1 MCRIAGLIN
10 PYFEQ
15 SNLQH
20 HIQKMCDVQA
30 HGGPDGE
37 GYFVDESVNLALG
50 HRRLSLIDLSN
61 AGHQPM
67 QYQHLH
73 ISFNGEI
80 YNYQEIR
87 NDLIARG
94 HQFHSHSDTEV
105 ILHAYQEWGTACFK
119 LFNGMFAIAIYD
131 QYLKKLILARDVA
144 GIKPLYYFQQ
154 NQQFVFASEVKA
166 FAASG
171 LKIEDDPNWKIYF
184 LSFGFIPEPHTTL
197 KNVKS
202 LAPGKVLIY
211 NLQTQQSEIETF
223 ESLIFSSQLTNE
235 EEVNQLINS
244 TLKAAVKR
252 HLISDAPI
260 GVFLSGGIDSSIIS
274 LLAAQ
279 NSKQPIQTL
288 SVSFNEDAYDESHY
302 QKIIQQKINSQHTHY
317 TITKKEYLDAL
328 PQLKQAFDQPSNDAV
343 NSWFISRCAKQNGLK
358 AVLSGLGGD
367 ELFGGYPSFKRIDK
381 AIALRKLPL
390 QLFNIADHLSND
402 KLKKLLFLKEERTY
416 ADYLFLRGF
425 YTPKTISKLLDATE
439 DEIQGALRKLKY
451 ENSPRKKEVPKNYVS
466 WLEQNIYMRS
476 QLLRDTDYMSMQHGI
491 EVRVPFLDKDFL
503 KLVHQI
509 DPKIKFK
516 GDFPKAALVNAFKDI
531 LPPEIYQ
538 RKKMG
543 FTFPFQEWNKSHPEI
558 NKIAQH
564 SNKQVAKLGKL
575 FLNNKLHWSR
585 CYALLQIENYLPLKD
600 ALFLTLKTF
609 SHTGGIEKVNR
620 VLMKA
625 GTDIQSKNLIR
636 FHAKSLYDHAPDEKY
651 ISKRRFEGFE
661 GLLFPFIFKSVKKG
675 IQCDVVMLSH
685 INLALVGLLIKVLN
699 PKTKLMLQAHGIEI
713 WGKQSFLKRIFLNK
727 VDLILPVSQFTKD
740 NLVHQHHIDESKCL
754 VFHNSLDP
762 FFETHSPKKIESK
775 LKDQYQILATDCVIT
790 TLTRL
795 VSSEKYKGYDKV
807 IAALAKL
814 KQEGKKYKYLILG
827 KYDEQEYQR
836 VNRLIAQFDLK
847 EEVKL
852 CGFIPDEEISSYFR
866 LANLFVMPSQKEG
879 FGIVFIEAMACGL
892 PVVGGNLDGSVDA
905 LANGDFGIL
914 IDPNDQNALID
925 AIQNYQHHPLSKQP
939 QELINLVNQNFG
951 YPQYKEKL
959 EKLLLN

>member
-1 MCRIAGLIN
+1 MCRIAGIVN
-10 PYFEQ
+10 PAFQKETLHY
-15 SNLQH
+15 
-20 HIQKMCDVQA
+20 HIKKMCDVQA

-37 GYFVDESVNLALG
+37 GFFIAENSPLALG
-50 HRRLSLIDLSN
+50 HRRLSLIDLSH

-67 QYQHLH
+67 QFQHLH

-80 YNYQEIR
+80 YNYLDIKLE
-87 NDLIARG
+87 LSSLG
-94 HQFHSHSDTEV
+94 HQFNSHSDTEV
-105 ILHAYQEWGTACFK
+105 ILHAYDQWGK
-119 LFNGMFAIAIYD
+119 LAFEKFNGMFAIAIYD
-131 QYLKKLILARDVA
+131 QIKQELILARDLA
-144 GIKPLYYFQQ
+144 GIKPLYFYHQDD
-154 NQQFVFASEVKA
+154 QFVFASEVKA

-171 LKIEDDPNWKIYF
+171 LKMDDDPNWKIYF

-197 KNVKS
+197 QHVKS

-211 NLQTQQSEIETF
+211 DLQTKQSKIETF
-223 ESLIFSSQLTNE
+223 ESLIFSSNLKDK
-235 EEVNQLINS
+235 EEVNQLINN
-244 TLKAAVKR
+244 TLKAAVNR

-288 SVSFNEDAYDESHY
+288 SVSFNEHAYDESHY
-302 QKIIQQKINSQHTHY
+302 QKIIQQKINSKHTHY
-317 TITKKEYLDAL
+317 TITKQEYLTAL

-381 AIALRKLPL
+381 AIVLRKLPL
-390 QLFNIADHLSND
+390 QIFNIADHLSND

-439 DEIQGALRKLKY
+439 DEIQSALRKLKY
-451 ENSPRKKEVPKNYVS
+451 ENSPRNEVAPKNYVS

-503 KLVHQI
+503 KLIHQI
-509 DPKIKFK
+509 DSKIKFN

-531 LPPEIYQ
+531 LPSEIYQ

-558 NKIAQH
+558 QKIANH

-620 VLMKA
+620 ILMKA

-636 FHAKSLYDHAPDEKY
+636 FHAKSLYDDLPDEKY
-651 ISKRRFEGFE
+651 ITKRRFEGFK
-661 GLLFPFIFKSVKKG
+661 GMLPLFIIKSVKKG
-675 IQCDVVMLSH
+675 IKCDVVMLSH
-685 INLALVGLLIKVLN
+685 INLALVGLLIKALN
-699 PKTKLMLQAHGIEI
+699 PQTKIILQAHGIEV
-713 WGKQSFLKRIFLNK
+713 WGKQSLLKRILLNK
-727 VDLILPVSQFTKD
+727 VDLILPVSQFTKN
-740 NLVHQHHIDESKCL
+740 NLVNQHHVNESKCL

-762 FFETHSPKKIESK
+762 FFETSPQKDIEKSLRTK
-775 LKDQYQILATDCVIT
+775 HQILSTDCVIT

-795 VSSEKYKGYDKV
+795 ESSEKYKGYDKV
-807 IAALAKL
+807 IEALAQL
-814 KQEGKKYKYLILG
+814 KQQGKKYKYLILG

-836 VNRLIAQFDLK
+836 VNQLIAQHDLK
-847 EEVKL
+847 GEVKL
-852 CGFIPDEEISSYFR
+852 CGYIADEEISSYFN

-892 PVVGGNLDGSVDA
+892 PVVAGNLDGSVDA
-905 LANGDFGIL
+905 LMDGELGTL
-914 IDPNDQNALID
+914 INPNDQKALIK
-925 AIQNYQHHPLSKQP
+925 AIQNYQDQPLFNQP
-939 QELINLVNQNFG
+939 QKLINLVNQNFG
-951 YPQYKEKL
+951 YPQYQEKI

>member
-10 PYFEQ
+10 PSFNPT
-15 SNLQH
+15 NLQQ
-20 HIQKMCDVQA
+20 HIQNMCDIQA

-37 GYFVDESVNLALG
+37 GFFIDESVHLALG

-80 YNYQEIR
+80 YNYLEIKA
-87 NDLIARG
+87 DLISKG

-119 LFNGMFAIAIYD
+119 LLNGMFAIAIYD
-131 QYLKKLILARDVA
+131 QRLKKLILARDVA

-166 FAASG
+166 FATSG
-171 LKIEDDPNWKIYF
+171 LKMDDDPNWKIYF
-184 LSFGFIPEPHTTL
+184 LSFGFIPEPYTTL

-244 TLKAAVKR
+244 TLKAAVNR

-279 NSKQPIQTL
+279 NSPRPIQTL
-288 SVSFNEDAYDESHY
+288 SVSFNEQAYDESYY
-302 QKIIQQKINSQHTHY
+302 QKIIQQKINSKHTHY
-317 TITKKEYLDAL
+317 TITKNDYLDAL
-328 PQLKQAFDQPSNDAV
+328 PQLKNAFDQPSNDAV

-381 AIALRKLPL
+381 VIALRKLPL
-390 QLFNIADHLSND
+390 QIFNIADHLSND

-439 DEIQGALRKLKY
+439 DEIQSALRKLKY
-451 ENSPRKKEVPKNYVS
+451 EDSPRNKVTPKNYVS

-476 QLLRDTDYMSMQHGI
+476 QLLRDTDFMSMQHGVEI
-491 EVRVPFLDKDFL
+491 RVPFLDKEFL

-509 DPKIKFK
+509 DSKVKFS
-516 GDFPKAALVNAFKDI
+516 GSLPKALLVKSFNDI

-558 NKIAQH
+558 DKIVNH
-564 SNKQVAKLGKL
+564 PNIDVAKLGQL

-585 CYALLQIENYLPLKD
+585 CYALLQIENYLPQKD

-625 GTDIQSKNLIR
+625 GTDLQSKNLIR
-636 FHAKSLYDHAPDEKY
+636 FHAKSLYDSAPDEKY
-651 ISKRRFEGFE
+651 ITNRRFVGFK
-661 GLLFPFIFKSVKKG
+661 GKLIPFIFNSVKKG

-685 INLALVGLLIKVLN
+685 INLALVGLLIKTLN
-699 PKTKLMLQAHGIEI
+699 PKTKLILQAHGIEV
-713 WGKQSFLKRIFLNK
+713 WGKQSRLKRHLLNK
-727 VDLILPVSQFTKD
+727 VDLILPVSQFTKN
-740 NLVHQHHIDESKCL
+740 NLVNKHHIDESKCL

-762 FFETHSPKKIESK
+762 YFNIISNEIVKNRILLTN
-775 LKDQYQILATDCVIT
+775 QITQNEQVIV

-807 IAALAKL
+807 IEALAIL
-814 KQEGKKYKYLILG
+814 KKQGKKYKYLILG
-827 KYDEQEYQR
+827 KYDQAEYNR
-836 VNRLIAQFDLK
+836 VTQLIESLDLRD
-847 EEVKL
+847 EVKL

-892 PVVGGNLDGSVDA
+892 PVIGGNLDGSVDA
-905 LANGDFGIL
+905 LANGALGIL
-914 IDPNDQNALID
+914 INPNDQNALID

-939 QELINLVNQNFG
+939 EELINLVNQHFG
-951 YPQYKEKL
+951 YPQYQENL

>member
-1 MCRIAGLIN
+1 MCRIAGIVSPN
-10 PYFEQ
+10 FD
-15 SNLQH
+15 SNQLRH
-20 HIQKMCDVQA
+20 HIQKMCDIQA

-37 GYFVDESVNLALG
+37 GFFIDDTVNLALG
-50 HRRLSLIDLSN
+50 HRRLSLIDLSH

-67 QYQHLH
+67 QYLHFH

-80 YNYQEIR
+80 YNYLEIKT
-87 NDLIARG
+87 DLLSKG

-119 LFNGMFAIAIYD
+119 LFNGMFAISIYD
-131 QYLKKLILARDVA
+131 QRLKKLILARDVT
-144 GIKPLYYFQQ
+144 GIKPLYYYQQ
-154 NQQFVFASEVKA
+154 NKQFVFASEVKA
-166 FAASG
+166 FAKSG
-171 LKIEDDPNWKIYF
+171 LKIEDDPDWKIYF

-223 ESLIFSSQLTNE
+223 ESLNFSSQLKDE
-235 EEVNQLINS
+235 AEVNKLINS

-274 LLAAQ
+274 ILAAQ

-288 SVSFNEDAYDESHY
+288 SVSFNEHAYDESYY
-302 QKIIQQKINSQHTHY
+302 QKIIQQKINSKHTHY
-317 TITKKEYLDAL
+317 TITKQEYLDAL
-328 PQLKQAFDQPSNDAV
+328 PQLKESFDQPSNDAV

-390 QLFNIADHLSND
+390 QVFNIADHLSND
-402 KLKKLLFLKEERTY
+402 KLKKFLFLKEERTY

-439 DEIQGALRKLKY
+439 DEIQSALRKLKY
-451 ENSPRKKEVPKNYVS
+451 EDSPRNQVAPKNYVS

-491 EVRVPFLDKDFL
+491 EVRVPFLDKDFV
-503 KLVHQI
+503 KLIHQI

-558 NKIAQH
+558 NKIANH
-564 SNKQVAKLGKL
+564 PNKQVAKLGKL
-575 FLNNKLHWSR
+575 FLKNKLHWSR

-651 ISKRRFEGFE
+651 ITKRRFEGFE
-661 GLLFPFIFKSVKKG
+661 GLLFPFIIKSVKKG

-685 INLALVGLLIKVLN
+685 INLALVGILIKLLN
-699 PKTKLMLQAHGIEI
+699 PKTKIILQAHGIEV
-713 WGKQSFLKRIFLNK
+713 WGKQSLLKRHLLNK
-727 VDLILPVSQFTKD
+727 ADLILPVSEFTKD
-740 NLVHQHHIDESKCL
+740 NLVNQHHIDESKCL

-762 FFETHSPKKIESK
+762 FFETHPQKDLEDK
-775 LKDQYQILATDCVIT
+775 LKEKHKISDTDCVLT

-795 VSSEKYKGYDKV
+795 ESSEKYKGYDKV
-807 IAALAKL
+807 IVALSQL
-814 KQEGKKYKYLILG
+814 KKEGKKYKYLILG
-827 KYDEQEYQR
+827 KYDQKEYER
-836 VNRLIAQFDLK
+836 VTKLIAQHNLN

-892 PVVGGNLDGSVDA
+892 PVIGGNLDGSVDA
-905 LANGDFGIL
+905 LANGTLGIL
-914 IDPNDQNALID
+914 IDPNDQKTLID
-925 AIQNYQHHPLSKQP
+925 AIENYHKHYLSSQP
-939 QELINLVNQNFG
+939 KELIKLVNSHFG
-951 YPQYKEKL
+951 YAQYQKNL